1 MRESTILIALSLC
14 NRY

>member
-1 MRESTILIALSLC
+1 MRESTILIALSPC